1 MKIADAFGWFY
12 HFYDLQIEN
21 MNEKTFNE
29 FNIIDNNVL
38 YNTFGTLSYKYKGF
52 ELNKLM
58 KSDYYGSH
66 FKIL

>member
-12 HFYDLQIEN
+12 HFYNLRIEN
-21 MNEKTFNE
+21 MDDKTFKE
-29 FNIIDNNVL
+29 FNIIDNDVL
-38 YNTFGTLSYKYKGF
+38 YNTFGTLSYKYKEF

-58 KSDYYGSH
+58 KSDYYGAH